1 MAKFVFPE
9 ESIQVTEVALLLL
22 VQQQL
27 HRVEEK
33 DLGPFWHIS
42 MDFLVKNHSYPLATI
57 LDAQS
62 TKVSF
67 LRG

>member
-9 ESIQVTEVALLLL
+9 GSIQVTEVALLLL
-22 VQQQL
+22 IQQQL

-33 DLGPFWHIS
+33 DSGPFWHIP
-42 MDFLVKNHSYPLATI
+42 MDFLVKNHSHWASHSLA
-57 LDAQS
+57 AQS

>member
-1 MAKFVFPE
+1 MTKLVFPE

-33 DLGPFWHIS
+33 DPGPFWHIL
-42 MDFLVKNHSYPLATI
+42 MDFLIKNHSHWASYPLATI
-57 LDAQS
+57 I
-62 TKVSF
+62 
-67 LRG
+67 RGPKY